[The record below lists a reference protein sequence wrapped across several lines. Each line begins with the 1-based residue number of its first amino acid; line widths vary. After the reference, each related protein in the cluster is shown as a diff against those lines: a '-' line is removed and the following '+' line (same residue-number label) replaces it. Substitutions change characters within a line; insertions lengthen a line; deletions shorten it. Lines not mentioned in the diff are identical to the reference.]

1 MQQAVLESSP
11 RLGSYLPCPTPSLRE
26 ALAAQSG
33 SSAGPRKRLGAL
45 LVEVGT
51 ISAEQLDACLEAQRV
66 DRLRRCALFANFPR
80 SDLVR
85 LAAAFEEVTLDAG
98 TLFITEGSMDTQLF
112 VVASGELEVFHTD
125 EQDDEVPIARVYP
138 GEPVGE
144 LGYVTG
150 GRRTASV
157 RALKRCELLRTEYD
171 TFRSLLDSMPR
182 LSQAFLDITVRRLVQ
197 TSEKFAERQQRLK
210 RVEYSL
216 QELTDLVD
224 LSEVA
229 GADAG
234 IEELLARLARAVRAM
249 LGAERGILYLVD
261 AATGELWSRVAES
274 GNVQELRVP
283 GGKGIAGWVAEY
295 KEVLNLKDAAADY
308 RFRVETDQY
317 PGSRTDTVLCAPIWT
332 PANVL
337 LGVVQVINK
346 RDGVFADHDETLIR
360 AFASQAA
367 IALENFSLHGEMLE
381 NHRRMALLLE
391 LANAVGTTL
400 DFRELIRRVVERITD
415 ALHCERTS
423 FFVVDERTRE
433 LWSLEFQ
440 GNELAEIRFPMSAG
454 LAGECATTSQAIRV
468 EDAYADPRFN
478 REIDLKTGFH
488 TRNILCMPVINRDKL
503 TTGVIECMNKK
514 QGVFSEEDTRLL
526 RALSAQV
533 SVALDNAKLHAREVE
548 TRSYL
553 ERVQG
558 SISSAILT
566 LDECHGV
573 VVCNRAA
580 ECLLGLGVTDP
591 GTEPDVRSILGE
603 ANGHILELVD
613 EAYRR
618 RRSVNRDEL
627 LLAHADGTPSTINL
641 SIAPLEDADRQFKG
655 LVLVLDD
662 ITREKRVR
670 SAFGQYLAPAVIDEL
685 LANPDKL
692 KLGGEKREL
701 TAMFTDIEGFT
712 TLTEGVDPERLVS
725 LLHEYF
731 DMACG
736 IVLHHGG
743 TIDKIVGDAL
753 HVIFN
758 APVQVEDHAARAVA
772 CALELSRCSRE
783 LTSRQRERGLAL
795 GRTRIGI
802 NTGACVVGNFGGSTR
817 FDYTA
822 HGDAINTAA
831 RLEGANKHLGTSI
844 CISES
849 TVAQCGAELHFRPIG
864 RLLLQGKKEAVA
876 VFEPVAGDG
885 PESAAAQAYLEAY
898 TALAEQRPDA
908 ADRFQDLT
916 ARFPGDALINL
927 HTRRLAEGAAG
938 VDVVLE
944 AK

>member
-11 RLGSYLPCPTPSLRE
+11 RLGSYLPCPTPTLRE
-26 ALAAQSG
+26 ALAAQAG

-45 LVEVGT
+45 LVEVGG
-51 ISAEQLDACLEAQRV
+51 ISAEQLEACLEAQRV
-66 DRLRRCALFANFPR
+66 DRLRHCALFANFPR

-85 LAAAFEEVTLDAG
+85 LAAAFEEVTVDPG
-98 TLFITEGSMDTQLF
+98 TLFINEGSLDTQLF

-125 EQDDEVPIARVYP
+125 EQGDEVPIARVYP

-171 TFRSLLDSMPR
+171 TFRSLLDSLPK
-182 LSQAFLDITVRRLVQ
+182 LSQAFLDITVRRLVH
-197 TSEKFAERQQRLK
+197 TSEMFAERQQRLK
-210 RVEYSL
+210 RVQHSL
-216 QELTDLVD
+216 QELTDLLD
-224 LSEVA
+224 LSELA

-234 IEELLARLARAVRAM
+234 IEDVLARLVRTVRSM
-249 LGAERGILYLVD
+249 LGTERGILYLVD
-261 AATGELWSRVAES
+261 GATGELWSRVAE
-274 GNVQELRVP
+274 GGDVRELRVP
-283 GGKGIAGWVAEY
+283 RGKGIPGWVAEH
-295 KEVLNLKDAAADY
+295 KEVLNLKDTAGDY
-308 RFRVETDQY
+308 RFSEETEQY
-317 PGSRTDTVLCAPIWT
+317 PGSRTETVLCAPIWT
-332 PANVL
+332 PANIL

-346 RDGVFADHDETLIR
+346 RDGDFTDHDETLIR

-367 IALENFSLHGEMLE
+367 IALENFSLHGKMIE

-391 LANAVGTTL
+391 LANTIGTTL
-400 DFRELIRRVVERITD
+400 DFRELIHRVVARITD

-440 GNELAEIRFPMSAG
+440 GDELEEIRFPMSAG

-468 EDAYADPRFN
+468 DDAYADPRFN
-478 REIDLKTGFH
+478 REIDLKTGFR
-488 TRNILCMPVINRDKL
+488 TRNILCMPVINRDQR

-514 QGVFSEEDTRLL
+514 QGGFSEEDTGLL

-548 TRSYL
+548 MRSYL

-558 SISSAILT
+558 SISSAILA
-566 LDECHGV
+566 LDESHGV

-580 ECLLGLGVTDP
+580 ERLLSVTDP
-591 GTEPDVRSILGE
+591 GRETDAKKILGD
-603 ANGHILELVD
+603 ANEHILELVD

-618 RRSVNRDEL
+618 RRSLNRDEL
-627 LLAHADGTPSTINL
+627 LLTHADGTSSTINM
-641 SIAPLEDADRQFKG
+641 SIAPLEDADQQFKG

-670 SAFGQYLAPAVIDEL
+670 SAFGQYLAPTVIEEL

-731 DMACG
+731 DIACG
-736 IVLHHGG
+736 IVLRHGG

-758 APVQVEDHAARAVA
+758 APVQVEDHAARAVD

-783 LTSRQRERGLAL
+783 LTARQRERGLAL
-795 GRTRIGI
+795 GRTRIGV
-802 NTGACVVGNFGGSTR
+802 NTGPCVVGNFGGSTR

-849 TVAQCGAELHFRPIG
+849 TVAQCGAELRFRPIG
-864 RLLLQGKKEAVA
+864 RLLLKGKKETIA
-876 VFEPVAGDG
+876 VFEPVAGNG
-885 PESAAAQAYLEAY
+885 QKSVAAQDYLEAY
-898 TALAEQRPDA
+898 AALAEQRPDA
-908 ADRFQDLT
+908 ADRFRDLA
-916 ARFPGDALINL
+916 ARFPDDPLIGL
-927 HTRRLAEGAAG
+927 HARRLVEGATG
-938 VDVVLE
+938 VDMVLE

>member
-1 MQQAVLESSP
+1 METAVLESSP

-26 ALAAQSG
+26 ALAAQ
-33 SSAGPRKRLGAL
+33 AGAAPRKRLGTL

-51 ISAEQLDACLEAQRV
+51 ISAEQLEACLEAQRV

-85 LAAAFEEVTLDAG
+85 LAAAFQEVTVDAG
-98 TLFITEGSMDTQLF
+98 TLFINEGSLDTQLF
-112 VVASGELEVFHTD
+112 VVAAGELEVFHTD
-125 EQDDEVPIARVYP
+125 EQYDEVPIARVFP

-171 TFRSLLDSMPR
+171 TFRNLLDSMPR
-182 LSQAFLDITVRRLVQ
+182 LSQAFLDIAVRRLVQ
-197 TSEKFAERQQRLK
+197 TSEMFAERQQRLK
-210 RVEYSL
+210 RVEHSL
-216 QELTDLVD
+216 HELTDLLD
-224 LSEVA
+224 MSEIA
-229 GADAG
+229 GADTG
-234 IEELLARLARAVRAM
+234 IEALLARLVGAARSM

-261 AATGELWSRVAES
+261 DATGELWSKVAEA
-274 GNVQELRVP
+274 GDVRELRVP
-283 GGKGIAGWVAEY
+283 SGKGIAGWVAEY
-295 KEVLNLKDAAADY
+295 KEVLNLKDASADY
-308 RFRVETDQY
+308 RFTEEADQH
-317 PGSRTDTVLCAPIWT
+317 PDSRTDTVLCAPVWT
-332 PANVL
+332 PANTL
-337 LGVVQVINK
+337 LGVIQVFNK
-346 RDGVFADHDETLIR
+346 RDGGFTDHDETLIR
-360 AFASQAA
+360 AFACQAA
-367 IALENFSLHGEMLE
+367 TALENFNLHDRMME

-400 DFRELIRRVVERITD
+400 DFRELIHRVVERITD

-423 FFVVDERTRE
+423 FFVVDEDSRE

-440 GNELAEIRFPMSAG
+440 GDELEEIRFPMSAG

-468 EDAYADPRFN
+468 DDAYADERFN

-488 TRNILCMPVINRDKL
+488 TRNILCIPVVNRDKR
-503 TTGVIECMNKK
+503 TTGVIECMNKV
-514 QGVFSEEDTRLL
+514 QGGFTEEDTKLL
-526 RALSAQV
+526 RALGAQV
-533 SVALDNAKLHAREVE
+533 SVAVDNAKLHAREVE
-548 TRSYL
+548 MRSYL

-566 LDECHGV
+566 LDESSRV

-580 ECLLGLGVTDP
+580 ERLLGVTDRGP
-591 GTEPDVRSILGE
+591 ESDAAGILG
-603 ANGHILELVD
+603 NTNSHILELVD
-613 EAYRR
+613 EAYRG
-618 RRSVNRDEL
+618 RRSLNRDEL
-627 LLAHADGTPSTINL
+627 LLAHPDGTPRTVNM

-670 SAFGQYLAPAVIDEL
+670 SAFGQYLAPAVIEEL

-692 KLGGEKREL
+692 RLGGEKREL

-736 IVLHHGG
+736 IVLRHGG

-758 APVQVEDHAARAVA
+758 APVQVEDHAARAVN
-772 CALELSRCSRE
+772 CALELSRCSGE
-783 LTSRQRERGLAL
+783 LTRTQRERGLAL

-831 RLEGANKHLGTSI
+831 RLEGANKHLGTGI

-849 TVAQCGAELHFRPIG
+849 TVAQCGAALRFRPVG
-864 RLLLQGKKEAVA
+864 RLLLKGKKETIA
-876 VFEPVAGDG
+876 VFEPVAGDQL
-885 PESAAAQAYLEAY
+885 ESTAFQAYLEAY
-898 TALAEQRPDA
+898 AALAERRPDA
-908 ADRFQDLT
+908 AGRFQDLA
-916 ARFPGDALINL
+916 ARFPDDPLIRL
-927 HTRRLAEGAAG
+927 HTRRLAEGADS
-938 VDVVLE
+938 VDVVLD

>member
-11 RLGSYLPCPTPSLRE
+11 RLGSYLPCSTPSLRE
-26 ALAAQSG
+26 ALAAQTG
-33 SSAGPRKRLGAL
+33 VNAGPRKRLGAL

-51 ISAEQLDACLEAQRV
+51 ISAEELEASLEAQRV

-85 LAAAFEEVTLDAG
+85 LAAAFEEATIEAG
-98 TLFITEGSMDTQLF
+98 TLFITEGDVDTQLF
-112 VVASGELEVFHTD
+112 VVAAGELEVFHTD
-125 EQDDEVPIARVYP
+125 EQGDEVPIARILP

-171 TFRSLLDSMPR
+171 TFRNLLDGMPR
-182 LSQAFLDITVRRLVQ
+182 LSQAFLDIAVCRLVQ
-197 TSEKFAERQQRLK
+197 TSEMFADRQQRLK
-210 RVEYSL
+210 RVEHSL
-216 QELTDLVD
+216 HELTGLLD

-229 GADAG
+229 GADTG
-234 IEELLARLARAVRAM
+234 IETLLARLVRAARSM
-249 LGAERGILYLVD
+249 LEAERGILYLVD
-261 AATGELWSRVAES
+261 DATGELWSRVAA
-274 GNVQELRVP
+274 GGDVRDLRVP
-283 GGKGIAGWVAEY
+283 KGEGIAGWVAGY
-295 KEVLNLKDAAADY
+295 KEVLNLKGAAGDY
-308 RFRVETDQY
+308 RFREESDQY
-317 PGSRTDTVLCAPIWT
+317 PGSRTDTVLCAPIWA

-337 LGVVQVINK
+337 LGVIQIINK
-346 RDGVFADHDETLIR
+346 RDGDFTDHDETLIR

-367 IALENFSLHGEMLE
+367 IALENFSLHDRMME

-391 LANAVGTTL
+391 LANAIGTTL
-400 DFRELIRRVVERITD
+400 DFRELIHRVVGRITD

-423 FFVVDERTRE
+423 FFVVDEDSRE

-440 GNELAEIRFPMSAG
+440 GDELEEIRFPMSAG
-454 LAGECATTSQAIRV
+454 LAGECATTSRVIRV
-468 EDAYADPRFN
+468 DDAYADPRFN
-478 REIDLKTGFH
+478 RDIDLKTGFR
-488 TRNILCMPVINRDKL
+488 TRNILCMPVVNRGQR

-514 QGVFSEEDTRLL
+514 QGGFSEEDTKLL
-526 RALSAQV
+526 RALGAQV
-533 SVALDNAKLHAREVE
+533 SVAVDNAKLHAREVE
-548 TRSYL
+548 MRSYL

-566 LDECHGV
+566 LDESRHV

-580 ECLLGLGVTDP
+580 ERLLGVTDP
-591 GTEPDVRSILGE
+591 GPESDAAGILGE
-603 ANGHILELVD
+603 TNSHILELVD

-618 RRSVNRDEL
+618 RRSFNRDEL
-627 LLAHADGTPSTINL
+627 LLTHADGTSSTINM

-670 SAFGQYLAPAVIDEL
+670 SAFGQYLAPAVIEEL

-736 IVLHHGG
+736 IVLRHGG

-758 APVQVEDHAARAVA
+758 APVQIEDHAARAVD
-772 CALELSRCSRE
+772 CALELSRCARE
-783 LTSRQRERGLAL
+783 LTIRQRERGLAL
-795 GRTRIGI
+795 GLTRIGI
-802 NTGACVVGNFGGSTR
+802 NTGACVVGNFGGSAR

-849 TVAQCGAELHFRPIG
+849 TVAQCGAELRFRPIG
-864 RLLLQGKKEAVA
+864 RLLLKGKKETVA
-876 VFEPVAGDG
+876 VFEPVAGASR
-885 PESAAAQAYLEAY
+885 ESAADQAYLEAY
-898 TALAEQRPDA
+898 AALVERRPDA
-908 ADRFQDLT
+908 AARLRELST
-916 ARFPGDALINL
+916 RFPEDPLIRL
-927 HTRRLAEGAAG
+927 HARRLAEGATG
-938 VDVVLE
+938 VEVVLE
-944 AK
+944 GK